1 MAQKRRYNLED
12 FGMMLDISKRTAFEL
27 KHKGVHLMKIINYLA
42 NGSSVRDKKNYIYY
56 SKDTELI
63 SETIKDKIW
72 ISYIDGVN

>member
-1 MAQKRRYNLED
+1 MKYTLKEL
-12 FGMMLDISKRTAFEL
+12 GKMLGISKKTAFAL
-27 KHKGVHLMKIINYLA
+27 KHKDIPLMNIINYLA

-72 ISYIDGVN
+72 VSYIDGVN